1 MLARTFSTILLW
13 AATLL
18 AIIYFAAYGWAVIV
32 ALLSAAALHEVFEVQ
47 RKIGFKPSETF
58 GQIASIAIFLCVWI
72 DSELAISGG
81 FGGSLAFALSLTAI
95 SCCVLKHPYSEF
107 FKETT
112 LPTICAIS
120 TVPFMLQW
128 LVVLGFADFGLS
140 KYTGVILSIW
150 ILAAAKFS
158 DVGAYVLGSAFGRHK
173 MAPSI
178 SPKKTWEG
186 AVGGLFS
193 SAAVS
198 ATIACGFA
206 DSLPAQFTPPIAAVA
221 GILIGAVAILSDLL
235 ESVFKRVAGV
245 KDSGSLIP
253 GIGGAL
259 DLADSLLLSAPLGT
273 VLLIFILQL

>member
-1 MLARTFSTILLW
+1 
-13 AATLL
+13 
-18 AIIYFAAYGWAVIV
+18 
-32 ALLSAAALHEVFEVQ
+32 
-47 RKIGFKPSETF
+47 
-58 GQIASIAIFLCVWI
+58 
-72 DSELAISGG
+72 
-81 FGGSLAFALSLTAI
+81 
-95 SCCVLKHPYSEF
+95 
-107 FKETT
+107 
-112 LPTICAIS
+112 
-120 TVPFMLQW
+120 MLQW

-198 ATIACGFA
+198 AAIACGFA

-221 GILIGAVAILSDLL
+221 GILIGVVAILSDLL
-235 ESVFKRVAGV
+235 ESVFKRVSGV
-245 KDSGSLIP
+245 KDSGSLNP

-259 DLADSLLLSAPLGT
+259 DLADSLLLSAQLGI